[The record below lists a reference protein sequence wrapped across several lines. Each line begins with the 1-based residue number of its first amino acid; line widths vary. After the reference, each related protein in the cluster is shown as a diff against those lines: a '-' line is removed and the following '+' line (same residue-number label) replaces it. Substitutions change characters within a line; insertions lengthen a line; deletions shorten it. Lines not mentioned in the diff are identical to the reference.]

1 MAGPERP
8 KMKREILIDGD
19 VAYVPL
25 TRGYEAVIDATDAY
39 LVAGRNWSAATTPRR
54 KAVYAVR
61 VEVQEDG
68 RSKMLLLHRVISGA
82 ADDQHTDHKD
92 GDGLNNRR
100 SNLRTCTQAEN
111 NRNMGLRA
119 DNTSGFKGVF
129 FNKPTKVWRSEI
141 AVSGRRIYL
150 GQFATAELANAAYQK
165 AAAEFHGDFA
175 RST

>member
-1 MAGPERP
+1 MS
-8 KMKREILIDGD
+8 REILIDGD

-25 TRGYEAVIDATDAY
+25 TRGYEAVIDATDVY

-61 VEVQEDG
+61 VEVQDG
-68 RSKMLLLHRVISGA
+68 REKMLLLHRVIAGT
-82 ADDQHTDHKD
+82 ADNQHTDHKD

-111 NRNMGLRA
+111 NRNTGIRK

-129 FNKPTKVWRSEI
+129 FNKRTQKWRAEI
-141 AVSGRRIYL
+141 MANGQRIGL
-150 GQFATAELANAAYQK
+150 GQFATADLAHMAYQT
-165 AAAEFHGDFA
+165 AAADLHGDFVRA
-175 RST
+175 T